1 MNKLNNI
8 FNKIAKMEQ
17 NANEVKLTKHEIQL
31 ADIVKEPIIFEKEVL
46 KIYSDS
52 NKYADKL
59 KNDIVSKYQTEYKR
73 IFEIQKEHSKNYEII
88 RNKAKELGIDIQT
101 TQLGKDYLK
110 TGSYLSDIAKNML
123 DQQVKWGSIKP

>member
-1 MNKLNNI
+1 MENI
-8 FNKIAKMEQ
+8 LKKIAEFDKV
-17 NANEVKLTKHEIQL
+17 NETKLAKHEVEL

-59 KNDIVSKYQTEYKR
+59 KNDIVSKYQSEYKR
-73 IFEIQKEHSKNYEII
+73 IFDIQKEHSKNFEII
-88 RNKAKELGIDIQT
+88 RNKAKELGVDIQT

>member
-1 MNKLNNI
+1 MENI
-8 FNKIAKMEQ
+8 LKKIAEFDKVSET
-17 NANEVKLTKHEIQL
+17 KLAKHEVEL
-31 ADIVKEPIIFEKEVL
+31 ADIVKEPIIFEKEVQ

-59 KNDIVSKYQTEYKR
+59 KNDIVSKYQSEYKR
-73 IFEIQKEHSKNYEII
+73 IFEIQKEHSKNFEII
-88 RNKAKELGIDIQT
+88 RNKAKELGVDIQT